1 MPSCD
6 KFNTWN
12 KNSLSLSFVFCICYY
27 LKLFVNACSWFATLI
42 Q

>member
-12 KNSLSLSFVFCICYY
+12 KNSLSLPFVFCIY
-27 LKLFVNACSWFATLI
+27 LKLFVNACFWFANLI